1 MENYVPQNNLG
12 AFPHEGGA
20 RSRGHGRKAK
30 TKMKMKES
38 AALFQGPQGRKRED
52 LTGRCTPAMRTG
64 PRSPSGWLLQVRAAA
79 VWLGLLQLLPLSRA
93 ASPTTATHCIC
104 FVKLSS
110 SGVPN
115 PRVVSSHPGSGGGL
129 RCTAAEPGLVRCRW
143 RTTPCGRVRRPPGL
157 HCFGVHS
164 SSSGAGGAAVEED
177 PWRVLDASQRYLA
190 CVFGTCGPAC
200 AFCARVQPGSGIG
213 VSLRA
218 VEYSPFLVGVEWRRL
233 LAVPSL
239 DSKLRR
245 HPARKYRL
253 GVATCWTRGEDPCT
267 LKCAPEE
274 PVTLVGP
281 EGSFSVP
288 ADLYS
293 GSVLLRVRSM
303 GQQRTG
309 AAVFKAVFHRKQV
322 EPSPPC
328 DVTVRTLGWSVVR
341 LNWKVWPH
349 TRHDGFQVTWCRTDS
364 ALPRTCSTLYL
375 PRNVSS
381 VVLMGLVPFLRYTYK
396 LRTYRGDPN
405 GSDVLFSPP
414 SLASRRNRLSFELF
428 LYTEMLVVFLL
439 AGALTLVALLTI
451 GFILIRALGLVNFLD
466 AEPDE
471 LAAEAGGVRE
481 NQGQGDHR
489 RHGPARRRRM
499 AAAALRRIGS
509 RGDN

>member
-1 MENYVPQNNLG
+1 
-12 AFPHEGGA
+12 
-20 RSRGHGRKAK
+20 
-30 TKMKMKES
+30 MKES

-64 PRSPSGWLLQVRAAA
+64 PRSPSGWLLQVLMIGCKTA
-79 VWLGLLQLLPLSRA
+79 VLC
-93 ASPTTATHCIC
+93 ASID
-104 FVKLSS
+104 
-110 SGVPN
+110 
-115 PRVVSSHPGSGGGL
+115 GSL
-129 RCTAAEPGLVRCRW
+129 E
-143 RTTPCGRVRRPPGL
+143 
-157 HCFGVHS
+157 
-164 SSSGAGGAAVEED
+164 
-177 PWRVLDASQRYLA
+177 Q
-190 CVFGTCGPAC
+190 
-200 AFCARVQPGSGIG
+200 
-213 VSLRA
+213 
-218 VEYSPFLVGVEWRRL
+218 
-233 LAVPSL
+233 
-239 DSKLRR
+239 
-245 HPARKYRL
+245 
-253 GVATCWTRGEDPCT
+253 
-267 LKCAPEE
+267 
-274 PVTLVGP
+274 
-281 EGSFSVP
+281 
-288 ADLYS
+288 
-293 GSVLLRVRSM
+293 
-303 GQQRTG
+303 
-309 AAVFKAVFHRKQV
+309 
-322 EPSPPC
+322 
-328 DVTVRTLGWSVVR
+328 
-341 LNWKVWPH
+341 
-349 TRHDGFQVTWCRTDS
+349 QVTWCRTDS